1 MELGEPG
8 FPTPDLSQEGAIKDE
23 DLRFIDDLLDDQII
37 NKLLYCYL
45 FFSGNTVP
53 VVTSGFQLFSN
64 LSFDSFAMHEKA
76 TLK

>member
-1 MELGEPG
+1 LELGEPG
-8 FPTPDLSQEGAIKDE
+8 FSTPDLSQEGAIKDE

-64 LSFDSFAMHEKA
+64 LSFDSFAMHEKPS
-76 TLK
+76 LK